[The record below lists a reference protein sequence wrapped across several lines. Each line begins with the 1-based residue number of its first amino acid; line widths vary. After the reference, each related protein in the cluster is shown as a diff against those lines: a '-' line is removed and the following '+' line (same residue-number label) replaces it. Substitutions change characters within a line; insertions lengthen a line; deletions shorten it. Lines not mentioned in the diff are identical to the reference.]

1 MIIEQTQVLRAS
13 GGHQL
18 FASEDFTGE
27 WPEGHSRGC
36 RGTKTKKKIKLAL
49 KSGKVERDWA
59 EVQIRAHSVQR
70 N

>member
-1 MIIEQTQVLRAS
+1 MGTNSLLRKISLVSGLKVTQE
-13 GGHQL
+13 GGEEL
-18 FASEDFTGE
+18 KA
-27 WPEGHSRGC
+27 
-36 RGTKTKKKIKLAL
+36 KKKKLAL

>member
-18 FASEDFTGE
+18 FTSEDFTGE
-27 WPEGHSRGC
+27 WPEGHSRGW

>member
-1 MIIEQTQVLRAS
+1 MLWKISLVSGLKVTQE
-13 GGHQL
+13 GGEEL
-18 FASEDFTGE
+18 KA
-27 WPEGHSRGC
+27 
-36 RGTKTKKKIKLAL
+36 KKKKKKKLAL

>member
-1 MIIEQTQVLRAS
+1 MGTNSLLRKISLVSGLKVTQE
-13 GGHQL
+13 GGEEL
-18 FASEDFTGE
+18 K
-27 WPEGHSRGC
+27 P
-36 RGTKTKKKIKLAL
+36 KKKIKLAL

>member
-1 MIIEQTQVLRAS
+1 MGTNSLLRKISLVSGLRVTQE
-13 GGHQL
+13 GGEELKQ
-18 FASEDFTGE
+18 
-27 WPEGHSRGC
+27 
-36 RGTKTKKKIKLAL
+36 KKKKKKKLAL

>member
-18 FASEDFTGE
+18 FALEDFTGE
-27 WPEGHSRGC
+27 WPEGHSRGW
-36 RGTKTKKKIKLAL
+36 RGTKSKKKKLAL

>member
-1 MIIEQTQVLRAS
+1 MGTNSLLWKISLVSGLKVTQE
-13 GGHQL
+13 GGEEL
-18 FASEDFTGE
+18 KA
-27 WPEGHSRGC
+27 
-36 RGTKTKKKIKLAL
+36 KKKKKKLAL

>member
-1 MIIEQTQVLRAS
+1 MLRKISLVSGLRVTQE
-13 GGHQL
+13 GGEEL
-18 FASEDFTGE
+18 KA
-27 WPEGHSRGC
+27 
-36 RGTKTKKKIKLAL
+36 KKKKKKLAL

>member
-1 MIIEQTQVLRAS
+1 MGTNSLLRKISLVSGLRVTQE
-13 GGHQL
+13 GGEEL
-18 FASEDFTGE
+18 KA
-27 WPEGHSRGC
+27 
-36 RGTKTKKKIKLAL
+36 KKKKKKKKKLAL